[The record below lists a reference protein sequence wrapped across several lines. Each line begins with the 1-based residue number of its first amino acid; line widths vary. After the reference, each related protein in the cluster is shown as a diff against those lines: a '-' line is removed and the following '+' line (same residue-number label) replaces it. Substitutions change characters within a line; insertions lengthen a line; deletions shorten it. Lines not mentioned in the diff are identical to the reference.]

1 MPIFDEATHE
11 TAPIQDTS
19 DATVI
24 RNVSV
29 AEVMNAIDTCD
40 AVTIFAINVTEAA
53 EAADSTNSTV
63 FYWRPRDNTRH
74 LERKSIHD
82 VLTDR
87 DVLSDPTMS
96 HELLRSQNPRRRC

>member
-1 MPIFDEATHE
+1 MESDATIVE
-11 TAPIQDTS
+11 SAPIEDTV

-24 RNVSV
+24 RTVAV
-29 AEVMNAIDTCD
+29 AEVMNAVDTCD
-40 AVTIFAINVTEAA
+40 AVTIFAISVQEDADAGDTENA
-53 EAADSTNSTV
+53 TV
-63 FYWRPRDNTRH
+63 FYWRPADNTRH

-96 HELLRSQNPRRRC
+96 HELLRSVKPRRRC